1 MSDGEM
7 EAREAALQ
15 AAERYD
21 SFMVPVM
28 FSPLAVLLTDQAA
41 LKSGERVLDI
51 ACGSGVVT
59 RRAAQQVGSTGRVA
73 ALDLNPA
80 MLEIARR
87 HAPSADAAVPEWYQ
101 GSAQALPFPD
111 ASFDVVLCQQGL
123 QFFPDRALALSE
135 MWRVLV
141 PSGRVV
147 VLVNHEIGRNPLYQ
161 QLSGAALRLI
171 GIDVYAAAFALG
183 DAEKLGHLMNGANF
197 HSVTVSEKVNAV
209 RFPSAADFVQN
220 ILLGASAA
228 VPALA
233 ALSPAARTDLGHRI
247 EAEMGE
253 YLSDHTEGH
262 ALLDEMVVLIS
273 QGWKA
278 G

>member
-1 MSDGEM
+1 MGDGEM

-21 SFMVPVM
+21 GFMVPVM
-28 FSPLAVLLTDQAA
+28 FSPLADLSTGQAA

-51 ACGSGVVT
+51 ACGSGVVA

-87 HAPSADAAVPEWYQ
+87 HAPTAGAAVPEWHH
-101 GSAQALPFPD
+101 GSAQSLPFPD

-141 PSGRVV
+141 PGGRVV

-161 QLSGAALRLI
+161 QLSSAALRLI
-171 GIDVYAAAFALG
+171 GVDVYAAAFALG
-183 DAEKLGHLMNGANF
+183 DAEKLRHLLTGANF
-197 HSVTVSEKVNAV
+197 EAVTLREAVNAV
-209 RFPSAADFVQN
+209 RFPSARGFVQN

-233 ALSPAARTDLGHRI
+233 ALTPAARVDLGHRI

-253 YLSDHTEGH
+253 YLSAHTDGQ
-262 ALLDEMVVLIS
+262 ALLDEMVVLIA
-273 QGWKA
+273 QGWKPA
-278 G
+278 